1 MLSPKLYP
9 PIPPCPHN
17 IQSATS
23 CSKGHFMSSYF
34 LSHSPILSQGLE
46 VACLDGQTASVAF
59 RNDDVEVVSAIVGRT
74 RTEAR
79 ERDD

>member
-17 IQSATS
+17 IYFATS
-23 CSKGHFMSSYF
+23 CSNGHFMSGYF
-34 LSHSPILSQGLE
+34 VSHSPMPSQGFE

-59 RNDDVEVVSAIVGRT
+59 RNDDAEGVSAIVGRT